1 MYISPT
7 RTSQA
12 NSIAYCSV
20 SDVVYGTHTYCGSDR
35 RRRART
41 HSHTNTHEERERET
55 HMQRHN
61 FVSNL
66 IYGYNLYTTIT
77 QTIFH
82 LRENSMRESERLS
95 GDTTYGPSLS
105 FAYSTCA
112 DYATRARTPT
122 TIITLL
128 LTAASHM
135 DARNKKQQR
144 ERCDGE

>member
-1 MYISPT
+1 MSATEKSCLYQRRMNVYFT
-7 RTSQA
+7 DAQQA
-12 NSIAYCSV
+12 CEQRIAYCSV
-20 SDVVYGTHTYCGSDR
+20 SDVVYTYVQIQYWLCVRVGGGA
-35 RRRART
+35 RAREHSRIQT
-41 HSHTNTHEERERET
+41 HARREQERERERET

-82 LRENSMRESERLS
+82 LRENSMQERLS

-112 DYATRARTPT
+112 LR
-122 TIITLL
+122 
-128 LTAASHM
+128 
-135 DARNKKQQR
+135 QQ
-144 ERCDGE
+144 